1 MKVLVITVARDYAE
15 YVAHAVRRIR
25 ERLGPVVSVKLRYE
39 STTPEALRKDIDWA
53 DVVLV
58 DVHGGLGPLE
68 ALLDVDKPVFGL
80 GGLSMALTRVGKFKM
95 PRDVFERD
103 RAKPPPAFV
112 SDVVKSLGSVLPVG
126 VLRHARN
133 WALLVEYWNYGGVE
147 NLENMFLLLLK
158 EYGGV
163 ETNYKPPVKIEDPY
177 LYDPEMGP
185 LYELPP
191 LDPAK
196 PTLGV
201 LIYSRGHRPSVERLV
216 KRLKELA
223 QNYGFNLLPLAS
235 SSVNNLEAI
244 RRFFVKDGRP
254 VVDVVLWNRWFRI
267 NGGPFMLEPEETIK
281 LLKTLNVPVLNAVRL
296 NHTDVEKWGELE
308 QGATPIE
315 LIAAVAL
322 PEADGVAEPVLSVA
336 SRRTGYAEEID
347 GDLLAFDVVEDRL
360 ERRVKRALNWAHLR
374 RKNDAE
380 RRVAFVIYNYPPGE
394 DNVGRASYLDV
405 FGTLEVLLRRMK
417 EAGYSVE
424 VKTAEELRKIFV
436 EGGVVNNPRWRGVSG
451 VFVPAED
458 YVKYFNSLPQAVK
471 ERVVKFWGEPPGDY
485 MVEDGRI
492 VLPAVQLDNVVIALQ
507 PARGFHER
515 PDLIYHSKDIPPH
528 HQYLAMYWWLR
539 EVFKA
544 DVTVHVGTHGTLEF
558 TPGKEVLLSGE
569 CFPDLLIGDTPHVY
583 IYNVNNPSEAT
594 IAKRRSYAVIVNHMT
609 PPFTISELYEEY
621 RQLEDLIQEY
631 EEAQLVDEDRARLLK
646 EEILKKAK
654 ELHIDGGDVVEIH
667 VNLGK
672 YRRTIIPKGLHVL
685 GRAWSLDDVVEF
697 ITLLLRYDREFKS
710 LHRAFAERR
719 GWNYDEILRRDLE
732 KLKQLEEEVRDA
744 VAEYL
749 RTGRWRFD
757 KVYKDFIDRVAQP
770 LLANGEVEAFMNA
783 IAGGYVEPGLAGDPI
798 RTPDILPTG
807 RNTYA
812 FDPRLIPSDVAYRRG
827 VEIAES
833 ILRSYRE
840 RYGRYPEVTGVVLW
854 GLETIR
860 TRGETVGQIL
870 AYLGVRLKRRYGGW
884 QWDLEVIPLEQL
896 GRPRIDVVVTIS
908 GMFRDIFPHLIEL
921 LDDAFRLV
929 AELDEPEDLNFVK
942 KRRHIRY
949 RIFGP
954 KPGEYAPHLPQ
965 LIESS
970 AWNEEADLAKAY
982 IFHMSHAYGR
992 DAHGVEAR
1000 EQFETLLKEV
1010 EVVSQVRDSH
1020 LHDIVDL
1027 DHYYEFLGGLA
1038 KSVEVVGGR
1047 KPEILVADTTGE
1059 YIEVEDISASI
1070 KRGLITRLLNPRWV
1084 EEMLKAGYHGAQHIA
1099 ERVDNLMGLS
1109 ATTGKVE
1116 DWMWR
1121 RVFQRYVAEEK
1132 YREWLRRVN
1141 PYALHSV
1148 ASRIHEAY
1156 RRGYWKP
1163 TDEELKLLEEVI
1175 TALERELE

>member
-1 MKVLVITVARDYAE
+1 
-15 YVAHAVRRIR
+15 
-25 ERLGPVVSVKLRYE
+25 
-39 STTPEALRKDIDWA
+39 
-53 DVVLV
+53 
-58 DVHGGLGPLE
+58 
-68 ALLDVDKPVFGL
+68 
-80 GGLSMALTRVGKFKM
+80 
-95 PRDVFERD
+95 
-103 RAKPPPAFV
+103 
-112 SDVVKSLGSVLPVG
+112 
-126 VLRHARN
+126 
-133 WALLVEYWNYGGVE
+133 
-147 NLENMFLLLLK
+147 
-158 EYGGV
+158 
-163 ETNYKPPVKIEDPY
+163 
-177 LYDPEMGP
+177 
-185 LYELPP
+185 
-191 LDPAK
+191 
-196 PTLGV
+196 
-201 LIYSRGHRPSVERLV
+201 
-216 KRLKELA
+216 
-223 QNYGFNLLPLAS
+223 
-235 SSVNNLEAI
+235 
-244 RRFFVKDGRP
+244 
-254 VVDVVLWNRWFRI
+254 
-267 NGGPFMLEPEETIK
+267 
-281 LLKTLNVPVLNAVRL
+281 
-296 NHTDVEKWGELE
+296 
-308 QGATPIE
+308 
-315 LIAAVAL
+315 
-322 PEADGVAEPVLSVA
+322 
-336 SRRTGYAEEID
+336 
-347 GDLLAFDVVEDRL
+347 
-360 ERRVKRALNWAHLR
+360 
-374 RKNDAE
+374 
-380 RRVAFVIYNYPPGE
+380 
-394 DNVGRASYLDV
+394 
-405 FGTLEVLLRRMK
+405 
-417 EAGYSVE
+417 
-424 VKTAEELRKIFV
+424 
-436 EGGVVNNPRWRGVSG
+436 
-451 VFVPAED
+451 VPAED

-485 MVEDGRI
+485 MVEGGRI
-492 VLPAVQLDNVVIALQ
+492 VLPAVQLGNVVIALQ

-515 PDLIYHSKDIPPH
+515 PDLIYHSRDVPPH

-539 EVFKA
+539 GVFRA
-544 DVTVHVGTHGTLEF
+544 DVIVHVGTHGTLEF

-719 GWNYDEILRRDLE
+719 GWNYDEILRRNPE

-757 KVYKDFIDRVAQP
+757 KVYKDFINKVAQP

-833 ILRSYRE
+833 ILRGYKE
-840 RYGRYPEVTGVVLW
+840 RYGRYPEVTSVVLW

-954 KPGEYAPHLPQ
+954 KPGEYAPSLPQ

-992 DAHGVEAR
+992 GAHGVEAR
-1000 EQFETLLKEV
+1000 EQFEALLKEV

-1038 KSVEVVGGR
+1038 KSVEVVRGR

-1070 KRGLITRLLNPRWV
+1070 RRGLITRLLNPKWV

-1121 RVFQRYVAEEK
+1121 RVFLRYVAEEK

-1141 PYALHSV
+1141 SYALHSI

-1156 RRGYWKP
+1156 RRGYWTP

-1175 TALERELE
+1175 TSLERELE

>member
-39 STTPEALRKDIDWA
+39 STTPEALKKDIDWA

-58 DVHGGLGPLE
+58 AVYGGLGPLE
-68 ALLDVDKPVFGL
+68 SLLDIDKPVFGL
-80 GGLSMALTRVGKFKM
+80 VGSSLGLTSVAGFK
-95 PRDVFERD
+95 VSKEAFERD
-103 RAKPPPAFV
+103 SPKPPTIFV
-112 SDVVKSLGSVLPVG
+112 RDIIRNVDSTLATGMLNHVK
-126 VLRHARN
+126 N
-133 WALLVEYWNYGGVE
+133 WAFLVDYWNYGGVE

-163 ETNYKPPVKIEDPY
+163 NVDFKPPIKVEDPY
-177 LYDPEMGP
+177 IYDPDAGP
-185 LYELPP
+185 AYELPP
-191 LDPAK
+191 VNPAK
-196 PTLGV
+196 PTIG
-201 LIYSRGHRPSVERLV
+201 IITYSRGHRASAERLV

-223 QNYGFNLLPLAS
+223 PKYGFNLVPVAS
-235 SSVNNLEAI
+235 YAVDNLEAI
-244 RRFFVKDGRP
+244 KRFFVRGGKP
-254 VVDVVLWNRWFRI
+254 MVDVILWNQWARI
-267 NGGPFMLEPEETIK
+267 NGGFFMLNPAETVK
-281 LLKTLNVPVLNAVRL
+281 LLKELNVPVLYATRL
-296 NHTDVEKWGELE
+296 NYTTVDEWRESE
-308 QGATPIE
+308 QGANPIE
-315 LIAAVAL
+315 LIAGIAL
-322 PEADGVAEPVLSVA
+322 AEADGVIEPVLTVA
-336 SRRTGYAEEID
+336 PRRMGDAKEID
-347 GDLLAFDVVEDRL
+347 GDLLIFDVVENRL
-360 ERRVKRALNWAHLR
+360 ERRVKRALNWAYLM
-374 RKNDAE
+374 RKNNAE

-492 VLPAVQLDNVVIALQ
+492 VLPAVQLGNVVIALQ

-515 PDLIYHSKDIPPH
+515 PDLIYHSKDVPPH

-539 EVFKA
+539 EVFKV
-544 DVTVHVGTHGTLEF
+544 DVIVHVGTHGTLEF

-685 GRAWSLDDVVEF
+685 GRAWALDDVVEF

-719 GWNYDEILRRDLE
+719 GWNYDEILRRDPE

-783 IAGGYVEPGLAGDPI
+783 IAGRYVEPGLAGDPI

-840 RYGRYPEVTGVVLW
+840 KYGRYPEVTGVVLW

-1070 KRGLITRLLNPRWV
+1070 KRGLITRLLNPRWI

-1141 PYALHSV
+1141 PYALHSI

-1175 TALERELE
+1175 TSLERELE